1 MQERSYLLS
10 QDKKDKYYG
19 DASVERVKSSLF
31 NIELGQ
37 GLSLQPCRHRA
48 FIWAIY
54 KERRPLPIFIGLP
67 VREQNRTAN
76 DHIRVFLAAIVSFTI
91 LLLLFFDAVQSSAKL
106 KEFSHWPAINTVED
120 CQQLDY
126 VILSNLFRID

>member
-1 MQERSYLLS
+1 M
-10 QDKKDKYYG
+10 
-19 DASVERVKSSLF
+19 KSSLF

-37 GLSLQPCRHRA
+37 GLSLQPCPHCA

-76 DHIRVFLAAIVSFTI
+76 DHIRVFLAAIVSFII
-91 LLLLFFDAVQSSAKL
+91 LLLLFFDGL
-106 KEFSHWPAINTVED
+106 KFS
-120 CQQLDY
+120 
-126 VILSNLFRID
+126 